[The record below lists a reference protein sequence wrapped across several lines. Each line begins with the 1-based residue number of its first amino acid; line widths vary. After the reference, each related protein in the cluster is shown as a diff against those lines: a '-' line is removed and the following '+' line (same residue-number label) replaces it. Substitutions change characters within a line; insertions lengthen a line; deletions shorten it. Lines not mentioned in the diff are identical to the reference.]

1 MQGDEKRVGT
11 YSRPLR
17 EYLLQPTSERKPRAN
32 LQDAPRPE
40 TSWAPVPEVERPL
53 SALVQFALS
62 VTEGRP
68 VQAPPEYALRD
79 IETWNAMVL
88 SHFRHKPV
96 QIPLD
101 RGEYETLREELVAG
115 EHDLHW
121 S

>member
-1 MQGDEKRVGT
+1 
-11 YSRPLR
+11 
-17 EYLLQPTSERKPRAN
+17 
-32 LQDAPRPE
+32 
-40 TSWAPVPEVERPL
+40 VPEVERPL

-62 VTEGRP
+62 VTEDRP
-68 VQAPPEYALRD
+68 IQAPPEYALRD

-101 RGEYETLREELVAG
+101 RDEYETLREELVAG
-115 EHDLHW
+115 KHDLRW